1 MLEYRALP
9 VAEGRRDEPEEPQ
22 TTSSRFLSAILIAAA
37 VRAASF
43 P

>member
-1 MLEYRALP
+1 MP
-9 VAEGRRDEPEEPQ
+9 EPEEPQ
-22 TTSSRFLSAILIAAA
+22 TTSSRSLSAIFIAAA

>member
-1 MLEYRALP
+1 VRSQSP
-9 VAEGRRDEPEEPQ
+9 KVGRDEPEEPQ

-37 VRAASF
+37 VRAAIL